1 MNSTMTHSNPAKR
14 GRPIKRTE
22 LIRDGKCITVRF
34 PPSIEREV
42 ASAAEQEGLL
52 VAVWLR
58 RLAVLELRRLRRGK
72 SGS

>member
-1 MNSTMTHSNPAKR
+1 MDTTMTRPNPVKR

-22 LIRDGKCITVRF
+22 LLRDGKCITVRF
-34 PPSIEREV
+34 PPSIEKEV
-42 ASAAEQEGLL
+42 EAAAQEEGLL

-72 SGS
+72 TGT